1 MILGR
6 LFKDGSAT
14 HPCAPHVSMTSLI
27 SIHIFWILR
36 IWVVTLLMR
45 ARALVKGQAPLHA
58 PIAMQLVPDHWRHHF
73 APCFIFGFIA
83 AILLGT
89 PSTVVFVW
97 LLALWRWNSK
107 ASLRVTRRSLCGSP
121 TRRRWHSITACRCW
135 VLRWIASSMILR
147 TWWRPPYNRHIPP
160 PINELHSHWRAWDE
174 EISPQ
179 FRFHLL
185 VTYCNLGT
193 WGAHVANGGAVA
205 QACSSMAELV
215 RLVVLWVWFF
225 LV

>member
-1 MILGR
+1 
-6 LFKDGSAT
+6 
-14 HPCAPHVSMTSLI
+14 
-27 SIHIFWILR
+27 
-36 IWVVTLLMR
+36 MR

-73 APCFIFGFIA
+73 APCFIFGFVA

-89 PSTVVFVW
+89 PRTISYCG
-97 LLALWRWNSK
+97 LCLALGIVKMELDGLPESDK
-107 ASLRVTRRSLCGSP
+107 AIPVWFSDQEAMTFNHCLPLLSLEMDCQLNDFAYLVK
-121 TRRRWHSITACRCW
+121 TA
-135 VLRWIASSMILR
+135 
-147 TWWRPPYNRHIPP
+147 YNRHIPP

-193 WGAHVANGGAVA
+193 
-205 QACSSMAELV
+205 
-215 RLVVLWVWFF
+215 
-225 LV
+225 